1 MACGAQDMVDA
12 NVQWRR
18 GHGKVES
25 RKDKVVEGWGRSS
38 RQTRVKTG
46 WSIGYEGGQGT
57 GQKTR
62 LTARWR
68 EGRVE
73 IKPNGMRG

>member
-12 NVQWRR
+12 NGYSG
-18 GHGKVES
+18 GHGKAES
-25 RKDKVVEGWGRSS
+25 RKDKVVGGWGRSS